1 MVVYICIRANITIM
15 ATIYYSLSAKENTCG
30 LHEVLIR
37 FTHGRLN
44 QRAKTGIFVLPEYWS
59 AKTQSVSVPR
69 FRMMSPAQQEIV
81 EQANEAHSKISALT
95 SFVMQS
101 FIEAGAGKVS
111 LPPSWLRDVITPYSV
126 GLSQDRDIWAHFES
140 YVSKKGFSER
150 RKMAFNVLMRALKR
164 YELYKRIFDRTF
176 TLSLGMLT
184 PEVLDDFEDFYRREH
199 DICEEYPHIYA
210 LVQDSRIPHQRGHN
224 TVVSKMILLR
234 AFLNWAA
241 NNDLIQT
248 NPFRKKE
255 IKQAVYGS
263 PIYIT
268 IAERNK
274 LYHTNLSR
282 HQRLAVQRDIFVF
295 QCLIGCRVGDLIAL
309 KRSNVV
315 KGAVEYIPR
324 KTKEGHPV
332 TVRVPLNN
340 LAKEIINKYAS
351 PDNALLL
358 PFISEQKYNEAIKKC
373 FLAAGLK
380 RMVSVLNPVT
390 REPEQKPLYQ
400 VASSHMAR
408 RTFIGNLYKQVKDPN
423 LVGSLSGHT
432 EGSKAFA
439 RYRDIDEEMKTDL
452 VKLLE

>member
-1 MVVYICIRANITIM
+1 MVVYICICANITIM
-15 ATIYYSLSAKENTCG
+15 ATIYYSLSAKENSCG

-59 AKTQSVSVPR
+59 DKTQSVSIPR
-69 FRMMSPAQQEIV
+69 YRMMSPAQQDIV
-81 EQANEAHSKISALT
+81 EKANEAQSKISALT
-95 SFVMQS
+95 SYVLQS
-101 FIEAGAGKVS
+101 FIDAGAGKVS
-111 LPPSWLRDVITPYSV
+111 LSPSWLRDTIMPYSV
-126 GLSQDRDIWAHFES
+126 GVSQDKDIWVHFES
-140 YVSKKGFSER
+140 YLAKRGFSER
-150 RKMAFNVLMRALKR
+150 RVMAFNVLIRALKR
-164 YELYKRIFDRTF
+164 YELYKRITDRTF
-176 TLSLGMLT
+176 ILSIGMFT
-184 PEVLDDFEDFYRREH
+184 PEMLDDFEDFYRREH
-199 DICEEYPHIYA
+199 EICDEYPHIYS
-210 LVQDSRIPHQRGHN
+210 LVQDSRMPHQRGHN

-234 AFLNWAA
+234 AFLNWAV
-241 NNDLIQT
+241 NNELIP
-248 NPFRKKE
+248 NSPFRKKE

-268 IAERNK
+268 LEERNK
-274 LYHTNLSR
+274 LYRTNLNR
-282 HQRLAVQRDIFVF
+282 HPRLAMQRDVFVF
-295 QCLIGCRVGDLIAL
+295 QCLIGCRVGDLLCL

-315 KGAVEYIPR
+315 NGAVEYIPR

-340 LAKEIINKYAS
+340 LAKEIIKKYES
-351 PDNALLL
+351 LDSTMLL
-358 PFISEQKYNEAIKKC
+358 PFISEQKYNYSIKKC

-439 RYRDIDEEMKTDL
+439 RYRNIDEEMKTDL

>member
-1 MVVYICIRANITIM
+1 M
-15 ATIYYSLSAKENTCG
+15 ATIYYSLSAKENSCG

-44 QRAKTGIFVLPEYWS
+44 QRTKTGIYVLPEYWNE
-59 AKTQSVSVPR
+59 KTQSIFIPR
-69 FRMMSPAQQEIV
+69 YRMMSPSRQDMV
-81 EQANEAHSKISALT
+81 ERANEAHAKLSALT

-101 FIEAGAGKVS
+101 FIDAGAGKMGLS
-111 LPPSWLRDVITPYSV
+111 ASWLRDVITPYSV
-126 GLSQDRDIWAHFES
+126 GMSQDKDIWAYFES
-140 YVSKKGFSER
+140 YISKKNFSDR
-150 RKMAFNVLMRALKR
+150 RIMAFNVLIRALKR
-164 YELYKRIFDRTF
+164 FELYKRISDRNF
-176 TLSLGMLT
+176 TLSLLTFT
-184 PEVLDDFEDFYRREH
+184 PEMLDDFEDFYRREYE
-199 DICEEYPHIYA
+199 ICEDYPHIYT
-210 LVQDSRIPHQRGHN
+210 LVPDSRTPQQRGHN
-224 TVVSKMILLR
+224 TIVSKMILLR
-234 AFLNWAA
+234 AFFNWAA
-241 NNDLIQT
+241 NNDLIPS

-255 IKQAVYGS
+255 VKQAIYGT

-274 LYHTNLSR
+274 LYNTNLSR
-282 HQRLAVQRDIFVF
+282 HHKLAVQRDIFIF
-295 QCLIGCRVGDLIAL
+295 QCLIGCRVGDLLGL
-309 KRSNVV
+309 KRNNVV
-315 KGAVEYIPR
+315 KGVVEYIPR

-340 LAKEIINKYAS
+340 IAQEIIKKYES
-351 PDNALLL
+351 CEHEMLL

-380 RMVSVLNPVT
+380 RMVNVLNPIS

-408 RTFIGNLYKQVKDPN
+408 RTFIGNLYKKVKDPN
-423 LVGSLSGHT
+423 LVGALSGHT